1 MEIVQNAEN
10 RSLNFIKNSVMNIR
24 KPVVAGKFY
33 PAKKDDII
41 QQIEEIKQKE
51 YSQINLDLKDKKIIG
66 GIVPHAGYMFS
77 AYQAVH
83 FFEILKQSKNKY
95 DTIIII
101 NPNHTG
107 LGHEIALDDNEA
119 WETPLG
125 EVDVDIDFGQ
135 KLGITI
141 SGIEQKNEHSAE
153 VMVPF
158 LQHFLDYPFKIA
170 PITLSHQ
177 TFKNAKHLAG
187 RIKDAADLTHRKI
200 LIIASSDFSH
210 FLTPEQGKEK
220 DAYVIE
226 HILNLNA
233 VAVEKVIKEKNI
245 SVCGYGPIMTLMEYA
260 KLVAKNPGVDLLRTG
275 HSGEIIPS
283 SEVVDYVSILF
294 SA

>member
-1 MEIVQNAEN
+1 
-10 RSLNFIKNSVMNIR
+10 MNIR

-101 NPNHTG
+101 NPSHTG
-107 LGHEIALDDNEA
+107 LGHEIAFDDNEA

-125 EVDVDIDFGQ
+125 EVDVDVDFGK
-135 KLGITI
+135 KLGIPI
-141 SGIEQKNEHSAE
+141 SGVEQQNEHSAE

-158 LQHFLDYPFKIA
+158 LQHFLDFPFQIA

-177 TFKNAKHLAG
+177 TFKNAKYLAQK
-187 RIKDAADLTHRKI
+187 IKDVVDLTDRKI

-210 FLTPEQGKEK
+210 FLTPEQGKER

-226 HILNLNA
+226 NILNFNS
-233 VAVEKVIKEKNI
+233 VGVEKVVKEKNI
-245 SVCGYGPIMTLMEYA
+245 SVCGYGPIITLMEYT
-260 KLVAKNPGVDLLRTG
+260 KLVSENPGIDILKKG

-283 SEVVDYVSILF
+283 GEVVDYVSILF
-294 SA
+294 ST

>member
-1 MEIVQNAEN
+1 
-10 RSLNFIKNSVMNIR
+10 MNIR
-24 KPVVAGKFY
+24 KSVVAGKFY
-33 PAKKDDII
+33 PAEKDKVIN
-41 QQIEEIKQKE
+41 QIEEIREKE
-51 YSQINLDLKDKKIIG
+51 LSKINLNFKNNTIIG
-66 GIVPHAGYMFS
+66 GVVPHAGYMFS

-83 FFEILKQSKNKY
+83 FFEIVKESEIKY
-95 DTIIII
+95 DTIVII

-107 LGHEIALDDNEA
+107 IGHEIAFDSNDL

-125 EVDVDIDFGQ
+125 KVEVDTDFG
-135 KLGITI
+135 KRLGIAI
-141 SGIEQKNEHSAE
+141 SDVEQRNEHSGE

-158 LQHFLDYPFKIA
+158 LQHFLNYPFKIA

-177 TFKNAKHLAG
+177 SFKNAKYLAG
-187 RIKDAADLTHRKI
+187 RIKDVVDLTDKKI

-210 FLTPEQGKEK
+210 FLTPTQGKER

-226 HILNLNA
+226 NILKLNS

-260 KLVAKNPGVDLLRTG
+260 KLVSDKSKVDILKIG

-294 SA
+294 SD

>member
-1 MEIVQNAEN
+1 M
-10 RSLNFIKNSVMNIR
+10 SIR
-24 KPVVAGKFY
+24 KSVVAGRFY
-33 PAKKDDII
+33 PAAKDEII

-51 YSQINLDLKDKKIIG
+51 YPQINLRLKDKKIIG
-66 GIVPHAGYMFS
+66 GVVPHAGYMFS

-83 FFEILKQSKNKY
+83 FFEILKQSNNKY

-107 LGHEIALDDNEA
+107 LGHEIAFDDNEV

-125 EVDVDIDFGQ
+125 KVDVDIDFGQ

-141 SGIEQKNEHSAE
+141 SGVEQQNEHAAE

-177 TFKNAKHLAG
+177 TFKNAKYLAG
-187 RIKDAADLTHRKI
+187 RIKDVADLTHRKI

-210 FLTPEQGKEK
+210 FLTPEQGKER

-226 HILNLNA
+226 NILNLNS

-283 SEVVDYVSILF
+283 GEVVDYVSILF